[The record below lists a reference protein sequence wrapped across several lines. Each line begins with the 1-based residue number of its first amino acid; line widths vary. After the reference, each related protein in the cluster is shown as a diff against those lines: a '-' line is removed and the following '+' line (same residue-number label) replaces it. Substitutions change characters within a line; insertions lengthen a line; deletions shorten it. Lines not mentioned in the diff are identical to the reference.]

1 MNSLKN
7 MPPAGIVVIAV
18 ILLLFVLALILLFYL
33 SARYRLLAGR
43 AKGDGGDETGRGFRA
58 LLLEEYTA
66 AFRKFGADVNTP
78 AIISDV
84 MGRKLPG
91 LLLCERFIA
100 NAVSLF
106 VTLGLF
112 GTFLGLSLA
121 VVSLTEL
128 IGYSNTSEWLSVLDS
143 VGGGLLSALSGMG
156 VAFYTSLVGAG
167 CSIVLTIVRTIVN
180 PQAAREGLETRL
192 ELWLDNEVAPTLAP
206 AMGRD
211 DTSLV
216 RAMVEAM
223 GRSAAEIRTALAA
236 AAETFGASA
245 RMAAAD
251 YEASTAKAAAS
262 FEKSL
267 AVCEEEVEKFNAAV
281 ATFKEG
287 IHDFSE
293 VDYNLRGSVERMDLA
308 VRDLSGAM
316 REINRRMGGEN
327 TK

>member
-1 MNSLKN
+1 MSTLKN
-7 MPPAGIVVIAV
+7 MPTAGLVVIVVILALFALAV
-18 ILLLFVLALILLFYL
+18 VLLFHLA
-33 SARYRLLAGR
+33 ARYRLLSAK
-43 AKGDGGDETGRGFRA
+43 AKGDGRDEDGRGFRA
-58 LLLEEYTA
+58 ALLEEFA
-66 AFRKFGADVNTP
+66 AAYHKYGPDVNTP
-78 AIISDV
+78 AVITDV
-84 MGRKLPG
+84 MGRKLSG
-91 LLLCERFIA
+91 LMLGERYLN

-167 CSIVLTIVRTIVN
+167 CSIILTILRTIFN
-180 PQAAREGLETRL
+180 PQSAREKLETRL
-192 ELWLDNEVAPTLAP
+192 ELWLDNEVAPTLAS
-206 AMGRD
+206 ATAKSDAG
-211 DTSLV
+211 LV
-216 RAMVEAM
+216 RQMIDAMSA
-223 GRSAAEIRTALAA
+223 SAAEIRKALSDASA
-236 AAETFGASA
+236 SYAETTKRS
-245 RMAAAD
+245 
-251 YEASTAKAAAS
+251 AAS
-262 FEKSL
+262 FEKTL
-267 AVCEEEVEKFNAAV
+267 AVCDEEVEKFNAAI

-316 REINRRMGGEN
+316 REINRRMGGD
-327 TK
+327 K

>member
-1 MNSLKN
+1 MSSLKN
-7 MPPAGIVVIAV
+7 LPPAGLVVIAV
-18 ILLLFVLALILLFYL
+18 ILALFALALVLLFYL

-43 AKGDGGDETGRGFRA
+43 AKGDGGDEAGRGFRA

-66 AFRKFGADVNTP
+66 AYRKFGADVNTP

-84 MGRKLPG
+84 MGRKLSG

-211 DTSLV
+211 DMSLV
-216 RAMVEAM
+216 RAMVNAM
-223 GRSAAEIRTALAA
+223 SGAASEIRKALADA
-236 AAETFGASA
+236 AAG
-245 RMAAAD
+245 

-316 REINRRMGGEN
+316 REINRRMGGDN
-327 TK
+327 

>member
-1 MNSLKN
+1 MNRFQN
-7 MPPAGIVVIAV
+7 MPPAGLVVIAV
-18 ILLLFVLALILLFYL
+18 ILALFALAVVLLLALY
-33 SARYRLLAGR
+33 ARYRLLAAG

-58 LLLEEYTA
+58 ALLEEYA
-66 AFRKFGADVNTP
+66 AAYKKFGADVNTP

-91 LLLCERFIA
+91 MLLCERYLS

-121 VVSLTEL
+121 VASLTEL

-167 CSIVLTIVRTIVN
+167 CSILLTILRTILS
-180 PQAAREGLETRL
+180 PQAAREKLETRL
-192 ELWLDNEVAPTLAP
+192 ELWLDNEVAPSLGPALAK
-206 AMGRD
+206 D

-216 RAMVEAM
+216 RAMIDAM
-223 GRSAAEIRTALAA
+223 GTTAAEIRKSLSDAA
-236 AAETFGASA
+236 SSFAGSTSA
-245 RMAAAD
+245 
-251 YEASTAKAAAS
+251 AAAS
-262 FEKSL
+262 FEKTL
-267 AVCEEEVEKFNAAV
+267 VVCDGEVKKFDAAV
-281 ATFKEG
+281 KKFSDG

-316 REINRRMGGEN
+316 REINRRMGGE